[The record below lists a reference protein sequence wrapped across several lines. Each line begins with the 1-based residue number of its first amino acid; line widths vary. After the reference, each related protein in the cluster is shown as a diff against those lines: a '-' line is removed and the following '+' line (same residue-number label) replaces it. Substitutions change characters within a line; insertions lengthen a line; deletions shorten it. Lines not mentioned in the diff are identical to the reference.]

1 MGNILNRS
9 IFSDFACPTQVQL
22 LLQEGLAMYGL
33 KHRNI
38 MSVMGVS
45 IEEHAEPFVIYLR
58 EGYSN
63 LKK

>member
-1 MGNILNRS
+1 L
-9 IFSDFACPTQVQL
+9 IFSLLAVSDFACPTQVQL
-22 LLQEGLAMYGL
+22 LLKEGLSMCDL

-38 MSVMGVS
+38 MAVMGVS
-45 IEEHAEPFVIYLR
+45 MEEHAEPFIIYLR